1 MSNFPAND
9 RLRCGLNNF
18 HFRIYYPVQAF
29 REAHMSPEGWHQHI
43 HLPSNMEHVALDRWD
58 AFLWVVFAFIPHAQ
72 IRKHMWPANDDW
84 LLDLK

>member
-1 MSNFPAND
+1 
-9 RLRCGLNNF
+9 
-18 HFRIYYPVQAF
+18 
-29 REAHMSPEGWHQHI
+29 MSPEGWHQHI